1 MGRRNSYIMAT
12 NSFERF
18 TSTYK
23 SEVSRLAALYNF
35 LIKVILNED
44 VAFPFDGGSVVTS
57 SGMLPPVVEKDES
70 WMLAPE
76 SDGMLTKRS
85 P

>member
-12 NSFERF
+12 NSFERV

-23 SEVSRLAALYNF
+23 SEVSRLAASYSF
-35 LIKVILNED
+35 LIKVILD
-44 VAFPFDGGSVVTS
+44 KHVPFPFDRGSVVAS
-57 SGMLPPVVEKDES
+57 SGMFPPVVGQDVSMALECNDT
-70 WMLAPE
+70 
-76 SDGMLTKRS
+76 LTKKS

>member
-1 MGRRNSYIMAT
+1 MGGRKSYIMAT

-23 SEVSRLAALYNF
+23 SGVSRLAALYNF
-35 LIKVILNED
+35 LIKVILNKD
-44 VAFPFDGGSVVTS
+44 VAFPFDRGSVVTG
-57 SGMLPPVVEKDES
+57 SGMLPPVFKDKS
-70 WMLAPE
+70 RVLGPGC
-76 SDGMLTKRS
+76 DVMLTKKS

>member
-1 MGRRNSYIMAT
+1 MAT

-23 SEVSRLAALYNF
+23 SGVTRLAALYNF
-35 LIKVILNED
+35 LIKVILNKD
-44 VAFPFDGGSVVTS
+44 VAFPFDCGSMVTS
-57 SGMLPPVVEKDES
+57 SGMLPPVFEKGES
-70 WMLAPE
+70 GVLEVWRNI
-76 SDGMLTKRS
+76 MLTKRS

>member
-12 NSFERF
+12 NSLERF

-44 VAFPFDGGSVVTS
+44 VAFPFDCGSVVTG
-57 SGMLPPVVEKDES
+57 SGMLPPMVEKGES
-70 WMLAPE
+70 GVLVLE
-76 SDGMLTKRS
+76 RNDMLTKRS

>member
-1 MGRRNSYIMAT
+1 MAT
-12 NSFERF
+12 DSFERF

-35 LIKVILNED
+35 LIKVILDED
-44 VAFPFDGGSVVTS
+44 VTFPFDCGSVVTS
-57 SGMLPPVVEKDES
+57 SGVFPPVDEKDEPG
-70 WMLAPE
+70 MLRPE
-76 SDGMLTKRS
+76 RNDMLTKIF